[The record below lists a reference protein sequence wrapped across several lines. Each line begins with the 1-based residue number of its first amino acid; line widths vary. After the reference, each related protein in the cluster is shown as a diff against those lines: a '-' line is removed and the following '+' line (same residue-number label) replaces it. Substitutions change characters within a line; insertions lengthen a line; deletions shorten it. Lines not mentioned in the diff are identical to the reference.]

1 MLIRKK
7 PPRPHAPH
15 EPILHE
21 NHRRPVTRRELLSAG
36 FMGASGL
43 IMAPAW
49 LAALLKPGDARA
61 GISLDPDIAKLA
73 TGTATDGTQQCSIS
87 NGAGL
92 IPFICFD
99 LAGGANLV
107 GSEVIVGVQG
117 GQANFLSTAGY
128 GKMGVPGNM
137 VPSAAGFV
145 SSALG
150 LLWHADGA
158 ILRGILSKA
167 TSPATAAGTN
177 GAVFPALS
185 ENDTNI
191 NPHNPMYG
199 IATVGASG
207 SLLTLVG
214 TEPTV
219 SGGNSMAPP
228 NLGGVMIN
236 PALQPS
242 TIDQPSDAIGL
253 VSSGGANADPLSVEI
268 QETQS
273 RISSGDVNLTTG
285 QGLYDTSASDPAAA
299 FTGVLSE
306 PGGGTPGVQLY
317 TDTAADAQLKNQ
329 VRCNYVK
336 AAFNSANFGN
346 PSDLDPR
353 QDSSITGG
361 GTPIFTAADFGD
373 SDVAMTATVMKLV
386 LNGFAGAGTI
396 SLGGFDYHDNTRAT
410 GEMRNFKAGQMIGA
424 VLEYAQ
430 RIGKPVMIYVFS
442 DGSLTSSSMV
452 DSTPDG
458 RDKLAWQGDSSSV
471 AATFFLL
478 YNPKGRTPPLKGAAS
493 QQIGYF
499 SADGSVVST
508 SSPGANSVVQLVE
521 MVVLNYLS
529 LHTSLQGTFGSK
541 FPQQGLGSDSDQQS
555 LIAFPPIV

>member
-7 PPRPHAPH
+7 PPRPHAPG

-21 NHRRPVTRRELLSAG
+21 NHKRPVTRRELLSAG
-36 FMGASGL
+36 LLSAPAMV
-43 IMAPAW
+43 MAPAW
-49 LAALLKPGDARA
+49 LAALLKPGVARA
-61 GISLDPDIAKLA
+61 QAIPLDGDIQSLLA
-73 TGTATDGTQQCSIS
+73 QSQCDVTQ
-87 NGAGL
+87 GAGL

-128 GKMGVPGNM
+128 AKLGVPGNM
-137 VPSAAGFV
+137 VPTSSAFV
-145 SSALG
+145 SNALG
-150 LLWHADGA
+150 LLWHSDGA
-158 ILRGILSKA
+158 ILRGIMSKVSA
-167 TSPATAAGTN
+167 ATAAGTN
-177 GAVFPALS
+177 GAVIPALS
-185 ENDTNI
+185 ENDTGI

-199 IATVGASG
+199 IAKVGAKG

-219 SGGNSMAPP
+219 SGGNSAAPP
-228 NLGGVMIN
+228 DLGGVMID

-242 TIDQPSDAIGL
+242 TIDQPSDATGL
-253 VSSGGANADPLSVEI
+253 VSTGGGNADPLSVAVLES
-268 QETQS
+268 QV
-273 RISSGDVNLTTG
+273 RISGGTTAYAPG
-285 QGLYDTSASDPAAA
+285 GTDPAAA
-299 FTGVLSE
+299 FTGALTE
-306 PGGGTPGVQLY
+306 PDSTANTPGVQLY
-317 TDTAADAQLKNQ
+317 ASSDPNQAADDAQLKNQ

-336 AAFNSANFGN
+336 TASDTANFGN
-346 PSDLDPR
+346 PSDLDPT
-353 QDSSITGG
+353 QDPNIVG
-361 GTPIFTAADFGD
+361 PIFNASDFSD
-373 SDVAMTATVMKLV
+373 SDIAKTATVMKLV

-396 SLGGFDYHDNTRAT
+396 TLGGFDYHDNTRAT

-430 RIGKPVMIYVFS
+430 RIKTPVMIYVLS

-452 DSTPDG
+452 DTTPAG
-458 RDKLAWQGDSSSV
+458 RDKLAWQGDSSAV
-471 AATFFLL
+471 AATFFLV
-478 YNPKGRTPPLKGAAS
+478 YSPSGRPAPLNGPAS
-493 QQIGYF
+493 QQLGYF

-529 LHTSLQGTFGSK
+529 LHTQLQGQFGSL
-541 FPQQGLGSDSDQQS
+541 FPQQGLGSN
-555 LIAFPPIV
+555 LAALTAFAPIV